1 MNKLLC
7 NFQKY
12 VLKAA
17 VCSLFFLCV
26 IFPVWSITE
35 IGTPKDFKP
44 RPKGSE
50 MVLISYKLIECF
62 TSKEIAEKVLERSS
76 GLIQHKAC
84 GEGVAH
90 VLMADGIS
98 MLAGEDKTISKDVE
112 IPYLVHEPEVY
123 VEKGLFKVKPKM
135 NRQSMMVE
143 DKLVLSL
150 SKVIQGFIKATVS
163 ATIQNVRMQ
172 DFMAYYQEDQT
183 YVYQKPVRYTRVMT
197 GEETIKLGESK
208 IISGDMWVEG
218 FEKEN
223 GILPEHSRLWLE
235 LLIK

>member
-7 NFQKY
+7 NSKKHD
-12 VLKAA
+12 LKAA
-17 VCSLFFLCV
+17 LCSLFFICF
-26 IFPVWSITE
+26 ITPAWSVTE

-50 MVLISYKLIECF
+50 MVLISYKLVECF

-76 GLIQHKAC
+76 GFVKHQAC
-84 GEGVAH
+84 GEGVGH

-150 SKVIQGFIKATVS
+150 SKVIQGFVKATVA

-172 DFMAYYQEDQT
+172 DFMAYYQNDET
-183 YVYQKPVRYTRVMT
+183 YVHQKPVRYTRVMT
-197 GEETIKLGESK
+197 GEETLKLGESK

-218 FEKEN
+218 LKKEN
-223 GILPEHSRLWLE
+223 GVLPEHSRLWLE